1 MSSSGTRTPTSAST
15 GGGSRRPPVF
25 DQALCERVG
34 LKALEFDGRHDS
46 LFHPF
51 DREGRRHMEYL
62 CDRGTFL
69 DVPFEM
75 IQADFRLAYPSLV
88 DERGLKG
95 DFRTEAIT
103 AH

>member
-1 MSSSGTRTPTSAST
+1 
-15 GGGSRRPPVF
+15 
-25 DQALCERVG
+25 
-34 LKALEFDGRHDS
+34 LKALEFDGWHDS

-75 IQADFRLAYPSLV
+75 IQAVFRLAYPSLV
-88 DERGLKG
+88 NKCGLK
-95 DFRTEAIT
+95 FICRTISA
-103 AH
+103 APQQKKNASN

>member
-1 MSSSGTRTPTSAST
+1 
-15 GGGSRRPPVF
+15 
-25 DQALCERVG
+25 

-51 DREGRRHMEYL
+51 EGRRHMEYS
-62 CDRGTFL
+62 CGRGTFL

-88 DERGLKG
+88 NERGLKG

-103 AH
+103 VH